1 VPVLASVF
9 PESLL
14 AAELFGHER
23 HAFTG
28 ATQAREGKFQAA
40 DGGTLFLD
48 EVGDLPVEAQAA
60 LLRVVDRGE
69 VQRLGRDRPLRVDVR
84 VVAATNQ
91 DFSQLIAQRRFRE
104 DLYDRLRVFEIGVP
118 PLRQRREDIPLL
130 VSYFLSKYCLE
141 MRRDLEFESKGV
153 CAACQSAERVGCATA
168 AFYEALQR
176 YDWPGNVRELENLLL
191 RLLATVPD
199 EILDV
204 KHLPEPM
211 QKASVKVGR
220 REVENLSLEAAIKSH
235 LERVLRLTN
244 YNQSQAATLLG
255 IPRSTL
261 RRKMKRLRIKAPKM

>member
-1 VPVLASVF
+1 
-9 PESLL
+9 
-14 AAELFGHER
+14 
-23 HAFTG
+23 
-28 ATQAREGKFQAA
+28 
-40 DGGTLFLD
+40 
-48 EVGDLPVEAQAA
+48 VGDLPVEAQAA

-69 VQRLGRDRPLRVDVR
+69 VQRLGRDRPLRVNVR

-130 VSYFLSKYCLE
+130 AGHFLRKYCHE
-141 MRRDLEFESKGV
+141 MRRGLAFEGQGRCAV
-153 CAACQSAERVGCATA
+153 CQQTEYVGCATA

-204 KHLPEPM
+204 KHLPEPI
-211 QKASVKVGR
+211 QKASATRTR
-220 REVENLSLEAAIKSH
+220 REVEDLSLEAAIKSH

-244 YNQSQAATLLG
+244 YNRSQAAKILR
-255 IPRSTL
+255 IPLSTL
-261 RRKMKRLRIKAPKM
+261 RSKIKTLGIKI